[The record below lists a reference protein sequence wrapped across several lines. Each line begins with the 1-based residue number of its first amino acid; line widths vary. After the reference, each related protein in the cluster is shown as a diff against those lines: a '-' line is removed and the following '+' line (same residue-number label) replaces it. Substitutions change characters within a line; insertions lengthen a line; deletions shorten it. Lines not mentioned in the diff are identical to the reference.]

1 MIVAYNGYVTKI
13 GNALYIDVEVEYNF
27 KDVFTDPFD
36 IRERF
41 GSTSDPMAIN
51 PDDLIDGEFGGQ
63 FYDVTDS
70 WTTRLT
76 AVIHWTCYDK
86 VER

>member
-1 MIVAYNGYVTKI
+1 MPITVKSSHG
-13 GNALYIDVEVEYNF
+13 
-27 KDVFTDPFD
+27 

-63 FYDVTDS
+63 FYDITDS

-76 AVIHWTCYDK
+76 AVIHFDK
-86 VER
+86 DKSGYRE